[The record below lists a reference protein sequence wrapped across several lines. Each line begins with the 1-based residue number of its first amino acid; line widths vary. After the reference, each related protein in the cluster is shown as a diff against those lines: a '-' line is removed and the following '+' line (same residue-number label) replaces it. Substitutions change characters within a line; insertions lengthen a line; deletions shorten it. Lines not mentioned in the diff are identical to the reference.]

1 MRRQSFNVLV
11 EGLIFSTIQASSLI
25 LQIEEKLILVSEL
38 VKNVVITVS
47 GSMIGKELESSVVFI
62 LLENFRDIFLLLFLS
77 AFRR

>member
-25 LQIEEKLILVSEL
+25 LQIKEKLILVSEL

-47 GSMIGKELESSVVFI
+47 GSMIGKELESSVSFVM
-62 LLENFRDIFLLLFLS
+62 LEYFHNLLLFCI
-77 AFRR
+77 

>member
-77 AFRR
+77 AFRC